1 MKGGNRTAAT
11 QKPES
16 KLWLELTGM
25 TKAEI
30 QLKAAEEMRF
40 VLINSTF
47 NNALAKDAINKVNSK
62 EAMHGGNAATS
73 FSERAKREM
82 QYFQDYVTGGFYV
95 RSNLKRKLKKISD
108 ESKEE

>member
-40 VLINSTF
+40 VMINSSF
-47 NNALAKDAINKVNSK
+47 NNALAKETIN
-62 EAMHGGNAATS
+62 
-73 FSERAKREM
+73 
-82 QYFQDYVTGGFYV
+82 
-95 RSNLKRKLKKISD
+95 
-108 ESKEE
+108 

>member
-1 MKGGNRTAAT
+1 MKGENRTAAA

-30 QLKAAEEMRF
+30 QLKTAEEMRF

-47 NNALAKDAINKVNSK
+47 NNELAKEAINKVNSK
-62 EAMHGGNAATS
+62 EAMHGAYNANS
-73 FSERAKREM
+73 FSEKARREM
-82 QYFQDYVTGGFYV
+82 QYF
-95 RSNLKRKLKKISD
+95 
-108 ESKEE
+108 

>member
-62 EAMHGGNAATS
+62 EAMHGGNAANS
-73 FSERAKREM
+73 FSERALREM
-82 QYFQDYVTGGFYV
+82 QYF
-95 RSNLKRKLKKISD
+95 
-108 ESKEE
+108 